1 MIFDIK
7 EENEIL
13 NTILEND
20 ICFCFPHQLK
30 LIKNFKFDT
39 TIAIDCLHEMDK
51 KIIKYYFLKV
61 NELSKNFY
69 FSVRN
74 ETLVPFSYKLF
85 TRGGNLLK
93 LDSNSYPVMNN
104 WELRQKKS
112 LLYPADY
119 SCLSYKIKH

>member
-1 MIFDIK
+1 MIY
-7 EENEIL
+7 L
-13 NTILEND
+13 
-20 ICFCFPHQLK
+20 QLFIFLTK
-30 LIKNFKFDT
+30 DL
-39 TIAIDCLHEMDK
+39 K
-51 KIIKYYFLKV
+51 KDFH
-61 NELSKNFY
+61 
-69 FSVRN
+69 

-119 SCLSYKIKH
+119 SCLSYKNKTLIMSFETPLLIIVFNRPDKTSKLIDILIKLNQKIFLFQQMGPAIIQ